1 MLAGPSDPYELI
13 GTIQII
19 CCYHFTA
26 HSASWSLATE
36 CYPFVCSVPA
46 ILEVLQL
53 FAAATWAS
61 IPLAIRSATEDDL
74 RLTLRR
80 SHCHWHAN
88 LSGGYGQPKRHCHW
102 SYTMPARIVQ
112 LHGSSHCRLAPAYD
126 FHAPRRQCGPFYSL
140 LREITRCT
148 GYHCDLAPQAG
159 VLGSLL
165 SALRPLLQLDLY
177 KRL

>member
-19 CCYHFTA
+19 CCYYFTA

-74 RLTLRR
+74 RLTLGR

-88 LSGGYGQPKRHCHW
+88 LSGGYGQPKATLPLELHR
-102 SYTMPARIVQ
+102 PARIAQ
-112 LHGSSHCRLAPAYD
+112 LHGS
-126 FHAPRRQCGPFYSL
+126 
-140 LREITRCT
+140 
-148 GYHCDLAPQAG
+148 
-159 VLGSLL
+159 
-165 SALRPLLQLDLY
+165 
-177 KRL
+177 